1 MKEISNYLYKFV
13 DRELS
18 HIITSKPFWKSRNL
32 NHENMDTFI
41 RHAISDIQNVKVAWD
56 SHRKNIKETLLPQ
69 QQIPK
74 GNMYS
79 IIPKVAREC
88 IESRPTYGKQFHFTI
103 EHQTIELT
111 IVYVFAEDDDRSRV
125 DNGKMNAFF
134 NECLYKIFMWLSYA
148 HKYKHAECS
157 QTLKIYLYLTDL
169 FKILPEKNDSVI
181 DVDHANTAFTTSC
194 SPSTEINIFREEE
207 WFKVFIH
214 ESFHCLGFDF
224 SHLPE
229 LCSQSVTRMMEL
241 FHVKS
246 EVNLFE
252 TWCEMWGELFN
263 IIIYVVLNASPLKSP
278 GSIMKKI
285 YNYLKYEQIFSL
297 FQCVKV
303 LQHQHLTYRDI
314 ITNSNY
320 DLYKEKTNVLSYY
333 IIKSIMMFHI
343 ADFFDFVV
351 HNNQSSLVFVQSLEN
366 IHGYCD
372 LIKKKYNTTDYL
384 FVIENIEKWCDECRE
399 CKLENITMRMTVLEW

>member
-1 MKEISNYLYKFV
+1 MKEISKYLYKFI
-13 DRELS
+13 DQEFLQNN
-18 HIITSKPFWKSRNL
+18 TSKTFWKSRNL

-41 RHAISDIQNVKVAWD
+41 RHAINDIQNVKLAWD

-69 QQIPK
+69 PQIPK

-103 EHQTIELT
+103 EHQSIELT

-194 SPSTEINIFREEE
+194 SPSTEINIFRDEE

-224 SHLPE
+224 SHLHE
-229 LCSQSVTRMMEL
+229 LCSQSTTRMLEL
-241 FHVKS
+241 FNVKS

-263 IIIYVVLNASPLKSP
+263 IIIYCVIHASPGKST
-278 GSIMKKI
+278 GTIIKKI
-285 YNYLKYEQIFSL
+285 YSFLKYEQIFSL

-303 LQHQHLTYRDI
+303 LQHQNLNYRDI
-314 ITNSNY
+314 ITKPKH

-333 IIKSIMMFHI
+333 IIKSILMFHI

-351 HNNQSSLVFVQSLEN
+351 HHNQSSLVFVQSLEN

-384 FVIENIEKWCDECRE
+384 FVIENIEKWWNGCRE
-399 CKLENITMRMTVLEW
+399 CKLENITMRMCVLEW